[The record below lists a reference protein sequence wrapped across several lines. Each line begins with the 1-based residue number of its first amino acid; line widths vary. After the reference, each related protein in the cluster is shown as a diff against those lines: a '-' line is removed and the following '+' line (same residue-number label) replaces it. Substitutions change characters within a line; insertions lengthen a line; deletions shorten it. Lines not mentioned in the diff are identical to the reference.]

1 MSYDEERQLQQ
12 FVQRTQQAIQ
22 LLFQQGF
29 AAGVGANIHKGEKE
43 AIRLGALA
51 GLACLRGLDDANK
64 EGAAQ
69 MDQNFEAIMERFFGE
84 SDKPK
89 VEIAPASAL
98 AKNGKL
104 IHN

>member
-1 MSYDEERQLQQ
+1 MSYEEERQVKRAVEITEQGVRMLY
-12 FVQRTQQAIQ
+12 
-22 LLFQQGF
+22 QQGY
-29 AAGVGANIHKGEKE
+29 AAGVGANINKGEKE
-43 AIRLGALA
+43 AIRLGILS
-51 GLACLRGLDDANK
+51 GLACLRGLDEANK

-69 MDQNFEAIMERFFGE
+69 MAQNFETVMERLFGE
-84 SDKPK
+84 DDAPR